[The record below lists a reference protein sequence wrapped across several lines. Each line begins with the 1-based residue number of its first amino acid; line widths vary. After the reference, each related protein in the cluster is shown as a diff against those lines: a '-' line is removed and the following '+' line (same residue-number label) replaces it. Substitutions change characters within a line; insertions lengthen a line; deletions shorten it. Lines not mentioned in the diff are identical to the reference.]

1 MGWNCV
7 RIFWS
12 HDLMFFASLCLITSA
27 TQIGGFL
34 ILLVLFKC
42 WYLFFE
48 NSSWSQV
55 SNLLITLVAKLIY
68 GDVPL
73 ILLVFQLIDCL
84 NNDFMVLGN
93 FKFFTF
99 YVFVGFVVFSF
110 YDVDIIPLIQT
121 IHLAQTSYRNSFPTL
136 KVIIKILSFFLLHI
150 FKLLFS

>member
-34 ILLVLFKC
+34 VLLVLFKC
-42 WYLFFE
+42 RYLFFE
-48 NSSWSQV
+48 NSSWSQLAQV
-55 SNLLITLVAKLIY
+55 SNLLITLVTKLIH

-99 YVFVGFVVFSF
+99 YVFLCIWWFRFFVIFSF
-110 YDVDIIPLIQT
+110 YDVDFGGFDHENL
-121 IHLAQTSYRNSFPTL
+121 
-136 KVIIKILSFFLLHI
+136 FFLKNMKI
-150 FKLLFS
+150 S